1 MEGAGGYGVSDSEL
15 LTTNDSPLCKLF
27 DKRAFTMTMTTAILL
42 SLAGLVGLALGGELL
57 VRGAVGIA
65 QKLGVSTLFT
75 GLVIVGFA
83 TSMPEMVA
91 SVQAALKGS
100 PQIAWGNVVG
110 SNLANTLMILGV
122 SALVMPIALTGRG
135 RRDALVALVATLVLW
150 ALAASGIGARWIGV
164 ALLLAILAYIY
175 WRYAYPAEAAVEE
188 AGDGNSVNG
197 WIAGTLFVIGLGILV
212 AGGQALVEGAIGLAT
227 IFNVPETVIG
237 LTVVAVGTSLPE
249 LAASI
254 AAALRGKSGL
264 ALGNV
269 VGSNIYNILLIGGA
283 TMSIAPQAL
292 PAELA
297 GTQMILLTASAAVLL
312 ALLWFAKSIGR
323 IVGAALVAVF
333 AANVV
338 LVFA

>member
-1 MEGAGGYGVSDSEL
+1 ML
-15 LTTNDSPLCKLF
+15 N
-27 DKRAFTMTMTTAILL
+27 AILL
-42 SLAGLVGLALGGELL
+42 SLAGLVGLAIGGELL

-91 SVQAALKGS
+91 SVQASLAGS
-100 PQIAWGNVVG
+100 PQIAWGNIVG
-110 SNLANTLMILGV
+110 SNLANTLLILGV
-122 SALVMPIALTGRG
+122 SALVAPIVLTGAG
-135 RRDALVALVATLVLW
+135 RRDAVI
-150 ALAASGIGARWIGV
+150 ALAATLLLWGLVLSGYGARWIGF
-164 ALLLAILAYIY
+164 ALLFGILAYIV
-175 WRYAYPAEAAVEE
+175 WRYRHPGAAATDEE
-188 AGDGNSVNG
+188 DEEGPQNG
-197 WIAGTLFVIGLGILV
+197 VIAVALFVVGLGILV
-212 AGGQALVEGAIGLAT
+212 LGGDALVTGAISLAT
-227 IFNVPETVIG
+227 IFKVPETVIG

-283 TMSIAPQAL
+283 TMSIAPFAL
-292 PAELA
+292 PSELA
-297 GTQMILLTASAAVLL
+297 GLQMALLTASAAALL
-312 ALLWFAKSIGR
+312 ALLWLAKSIGR
-323 IVGAALVAVF
+323 TLGAVLLAAFVG
-333 AANVV
+333 NVV